1 MQNTKSVFKR
11 LVPPLIS
18 LREDAIRLEEELS
31 DELAQVETAYR
42 NSARNFI
49 HYLSVRQKDIRNLQ
63 HDLAS
68 LGLSSLGVLEAN
80 VMASLNAVLG
90 VLEKLTGQDLGP
102 MHDQPADFRTGP
114 LLLQDHTRSLL
125 GPQPY
130 NRSVRIM
137 VTMPHK
143 AADDPQLVR
152 DMLAAGM
159 DVMRINC
166 AHGNPEIWTAIVNN
180 LRKAEQALG
189 RKCMVQADLAGPKLR
204 TGPIK
209 PAGRL
214 VKLEPERDFLGN
226 VVTPGKV
233 WLASEDSSQP
243 GPPSPDAILWLDPK
257 LIDLAEEGDIIQF
270 RNLQGEKKK
279 IRLVSKH
286 GDSFCAETTQTIYVF
301 QDARFELIRRNECIA
316 EGQFGRL
323 PEIVP
328 PIVLYPQ
335 DTLILTRSDDPGSDT
350 VRDEN
355 GKVVEPARIHCTL
368 DSAFEAV
375 RPNDK
380 VWFDDGKIGGVV
392 KANDGQQIKI
402 EITQA
407 SLIGTALQSE
417 KGINF
422 PDTVFNMPALTE
434 KDINDLSRVV
444 KFVDMVALSFLRD
457 HGDVLHLEEHLHRLR
472 AGHIGI
478 VLKIENRQAF
488 ENLPRILLTALQS
501 PPVGVMVARGD
512 LAVEVGF
519 ERLSEVQEEILWLCE
534 AAHVPVIWATQM
546 LEGLAK
552 NRALTRAEVT
562 DAAMSHR
569 AECAMLNKGP
579 HIVEAVNFLNGVL
592 KRMESHGHKRKA
604 MLRKLTVAKID
615 WTAK

>member
-1 MQNTKSVFKR
+1 
-11 LVPPLIS
+11 
-18 LREDAIRLEEELS
+18 
-31 DELAQVETAYR
+31 
-42 NSARNFI
+42 
-49 HYLSVRQKDIRNLQ
+49 
-63 HDLAS
+63 
-68 LGLSSLGVLEAN
+68 
-80 VMASLNAVLG
+80 MASLNAVLG
-90 VLEKLTGQDLGP
+90 VLEKLTGQELGP

-130 NRSVRIM
+130 NRTVRIM
-137 VTMPHK
+137 VTMPHE

-152 DMLAAGM
+152 DLLAAGM

-166 AHGNPEIWTAIVNN
+166 AHGNPEIWAAIVNN
-180 LRKAEQALG
+180 LRKAEQTVG
-189 RKCMVQADLAGPKLR
+189 RSCMVQADLAGPKLR

-214 VKLEPERDFLGN
+214 VKLKPERDFLGR
-226 VVTPGKV
+226 VVSPGNI
-233 WLASEDSSQP
+233 WLTSEDSSQTAP
-243 GPPSPDAILWLDPK
+243 HNLD
-257 LIDLAEEGDIIQF
+257 LTLMLDQNLLDMAEKDDIIQF
-270 RNLQGEKKK
+270 HNPQGDKKK

-301 QDARFELIRRNECIA
+301 QDAKFELIRQNECIA

-328 PIVLYPQ
+328 PIILYPK
-335 DTLILTRSDDPGSDT
+335 DTLILTRSDDPGSDA

-355 GKVVEPARIHCTL
+355 GSITEPARIHCTL
-368 DSAFEAV
+368 DSAFEEV
-375 RPNDK
+375 KPDEK

-392 KANDGQQIKI
+392 KANDGLHIEI

-407 SLIGTALQSE
+407 SLTGTTLRSE

-422 PDTVFNMPALTE
+422 PDTVFKMPALTE
-434 KDINDLSRVV
+434 KDINDLARVV

-457 HGDVLHLEEHLHRLR
+457 HEDVLLLEEHLHRLR

-488 ENLPRILLTALQS
+488 ENLPQILLTALRS
-501 PPVGVMVARGD
+501 PPVGVMLARGD

-552 NRALTRAEVT
+552 KRALTRAEVT

-579 HIVEAVNFLNGVL
+579 HILEAVKFLNGVL
-592 KRMESHGHKRKA
+592 RRMESHGHKRKA
-604 MLRKLTVAKID
+604 MLRKLAVAKIG